1 MLQGRTFVIGICYI
15 SPGGARCCLGLL
27 LFSLQRLLEC
37 GSVSGTAAYF
47 CTCSSPALVQL
58 PVLIQKAIRDSANI
72 WAGTDCRRAP
82 QKGRVCVS
90 LSISHCLSPTLYIKA
105 IAYIFCAKCLPLQSV
120 CSWVHSSK
128 TNFEIWGSNC
138 SVSQGNSLQN
148 KSGLKRQKSSPNLP
162 VPGQISTEFHGSSL
176 SFCLDNR
183 CRTDYEES
191 ICATQKESTVL
202 QNHCSLPCFLY
213 SVWPITYKCLH
224 CKLSDCWLTTCWVC
238 CSLRTSGLPTL
249 SPTSYTHIT
258 ALHIFIW
265 HLKQA
270 LHYLENSFVQKWW
283 HASTFDI
290 FQHFC
295 LVYMLPK
302 WEIFFGMTCLDFLK
316 FGCLWQDENHFKLSS
331 NCKTSCRLQFGQEQF
346 LLSNEKYG
354 FHL

>member
-1 MLQGRTFVIGICYI
+1 M
-15 SPGGARCCLGLL
+15 
-27 LFSLQRLLEC
+27 
-37 GSVSGTAAYF
+37 
-47 CTCSSPALVQL
+47 
-58 PVLIQKAIRDSANI
+58 
-72 WAGTDCRRAP
+72 
-82 QKGRVCVS
+82 
-90 LSISHCLSPTLYIKA
+90 KA

-138 SVSQGNSLQN
+138 IVSQGNSLQN

-302 WEIFFGMTCLDFLK
+302 WEIFFFFAWHAWIFSNLVVYDRMKTI
-316 FGCLWQDENHFKLSS
+316 SS
-331 NCKTSCRLQFGQEQF
+331 WVPIVKHVFFSLVKNSFCWAMRSMVFIYNF
-346 LLSNEKYG
+346 D
-354 FHL
+354 

>member
-138 SVSQGNSLQN
+138 IVSQGNSLQN

-191 ICATQKESTVL
+191 ICATQKVQYCRTTALCLVSCTVSGP
-202 QNHCSLPCFLY
+202 SLINAFTVSYLIAD
-213 SVWPITYKCLH
+213 SLH
-224 CKLSDCWLTTCWVC
+224 AGFVVPWGLLVC
-238 CSLRTSGLPTL
+238 PLCPPLPT
-249 SPTSYTHIT
+249 PT
-258 ALHIFIW
+258 
-265 HLKQA
+265 
-270 LHYLENSFVQKWW
+270 
-283 HASTFDI
+283 
-290 FQHFC
+290 
-295 LVYMLPK
+295 
-302 WEIFFGMTCLDFLK
+302 
-316 FGCLWQDENHFKLSS
+316 
-331 NCKTSCRLQFGQEQF
+331 
-346 LLSNEKYG
+346 
-354 FHL
+354 